1 MVIGQCWRGLEM
13 TTTQKTPNNS
23 MIDSNHTLYRTHPY
37 FNLTPNPPPFIFLAQ
52 PYYTGIPILDC
63 AGNSSSF

>member
-37 FNLTPNPPPFIFLAQ
+37 FNLTPNPPPSYSLPSHTIQVFPF
-52 PYYTGIPILDC
+52 
-63 AGNSSSF
+63 